1 MRTVAYSFY
10 TGTYHG
16 ELSQEA
22 FEKQS
27 WAAAAELDDL
37 TMSRSAGELSSDE
50 AQRCDLA
57 LCAMIDAADLYDQV
71 GGVSSQSNDGVSVS
85 YAPTAAAASKTQR
98 LRDAAVVY
106 LAQTN
111 LLYRGVG

>member
-1 MRTVAYSFY
+1 MRTVEYSFY
-10 TGTYHG
+10 NGTYHG

-27 WAAAAELDDL
+27 WAAAAAIDDL
-37 TMSRSAGELSSDE
+37 TMGRASGELTTDE
-50 AQRCDLA
+50 ALRCDLA
-57 LCAMIDAADLYDQV
+57 LCAMIDAADLYDQM
-71 GGVSSQSNDGVSVS
+71 GGITEQRNDGISVS
-85 YAPTAAAASKTQR
+85 YALTEAGKSKAQR
-98 LRDAAVVY
+98 IRDAALPY